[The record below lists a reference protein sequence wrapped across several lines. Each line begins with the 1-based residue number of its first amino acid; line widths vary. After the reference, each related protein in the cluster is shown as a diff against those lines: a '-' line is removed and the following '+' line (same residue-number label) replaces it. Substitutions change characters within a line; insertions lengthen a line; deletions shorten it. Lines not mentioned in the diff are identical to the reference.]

1 MHVVSLAIVTY
12 LKNRILEKTVC
23 LHQILHCT
31 VEKCYADF
39 QMLKVA
45 FGEQIMGRTRVYEW
59 VSTLKITVTSAGG
72 LLNA

>member
-1 MHVVSLAIVTY
+1 
-12 LKNRILEKTVC
+12 
-23 LHQILHCT
+23 